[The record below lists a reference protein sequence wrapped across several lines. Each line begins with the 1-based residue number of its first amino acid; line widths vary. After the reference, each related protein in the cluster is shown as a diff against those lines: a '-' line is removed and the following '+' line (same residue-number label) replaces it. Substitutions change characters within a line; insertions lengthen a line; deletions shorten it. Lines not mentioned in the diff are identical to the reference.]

1 MTVDVV
7 EAVYRAHGA
16 RIERALI
23 ASFGDTGLAGDA
35 TAQAFVE
42 LLGHRGVVRDP
53 AAWVWRTA
61 HAIAR
66 GLATTRAVTYGL
78 MPPDDGEP
86 DAGDLIDVLAALQEL
101 SPMQRHA
108 VVLHHYAGWPVRDIA
123 EALGSSTSA
132 VKVHLFRARSRLRS
146 ALEEV
151 LTDG

>member
-1 MTVDVV
+1 M
-7 EAVYRAHGA
+7 YRAHGA

-23 ASFGDTGLAGDA
+23 ASFGDAGLAGDS

-53 AAWVWRTA
+53 AAWVWSA
-61 HAIAR
+61 AYAIAR
-66 GLATTRAVTYGL
+66 RHATTRALTYGL
-78 MPPDDGEP
+78 TPPDDGER
-86 DAGDLIDVLAALQEL
+86 DAADVIDVLEALRVL

-123 EALGSSTSA
+123 DALGSSTSA

-146 ALEEV
+146 TLEEV